1 MNIITVGILGGGQL
15 ARMSA
20 YAAFRFGCRVAV
32 FERAENSPA
41 AQLTPMVLIAEWDDV
56 GALRQFASL
65 VDVITLENEFIDAS
79 ILSRLESFGKPVFP
93 SSRTVALI
101 QDKFVQKTTLTKA
114 GLPVAPF
121 RSIVSAQDADTF
133 GKTFGYPFVL
143 KARKGGYDG
152 YGNRTVQSA
161 ANISDAMTQLGFPN
175 REIYAEAFVDFAR
188 ELAVMVARN
197 RLGELKT
204 YPVVETI
211 QENHICKIVKAPA
224 DVSASVR
231 DTASTLAKVAVEYID
246 GVGVFG
252 VELFEK
258 TDGSVV
264 INELAPRP
272 HNSGHYTIEACATS
286 QFENHIRAVLNYP
299 LGNTEMIVP
308 AAVMVNVLGKRN
320 APLSLDTLRDAVGC
334 RNAKIH
340 IYGKADS
347 RIGRKLGHIT
357 VVGQTLDA
365 CLNEALLADSRLM
378 L

>member
-32 FERAENSPA
+32 FERTANSPA
-41 AQLTPMVLIAEWDDV
+41 AQLTPMTLVAEWNDEH
-56 GALRQFASL
+56 ALRQFASM
-65 VDVITLENEFIDAS
+65 VDVVTLENEFIDAS
-79 ILSRLESFGKPVFP
+79 ILSRLESFGKPVYP

-101 QDKFVQKTTLTKA
+101 QDKFVQKTTLSQA

-121 RSIVSAQDADTF
+121 KHIASAQDAETF
-133 GKTFGYPFVL
+133 GQTFGYPFVF
-143 KARKGGYDG
+143 KARQGGYDG
-152 YGNRTVQSA
+152 YGNRTVKSA
-161 ANISDAMTQLGFPN
+161 ADISDAMTQLGFPN
-175 REIYAEAFVDFAR
+175 KGIYAEAFVDFTR

-204 YPVVETI
+204 YPVVETV

-224 DVSASVR
+224 GISEHVR
-231 DTASTLAKVAVEYID
+231 NTASTLAKAAIEHID

-357 VVGQTLDA
+357 VVGRTLHA
-365 CLNEALLADSRLM
+365 CLNEALLADSKLM